1 MFRGILVNKLIGKC
15 FAIII
20 NKFVAIIL
28 MATNQILDIDFILQH
43 VASVKQEL
51 SCGQKFLIRNN
62 LQTLNGSVN
71 HIQIAVIF
79 KQYTS
84 MPYETSEFRRRRSY
98 EEYFAFG
105 SNHYTLLFI
114 SLTDI

>member
-1 MFRGILVNKLIGKC
+1 MFCGILVNKLIGKC

-20 NKFVAIIL
+20 NKFVAIIF

-43 VASVKQEL
+43 IASVKQEL
-51 SCGQKFLIRNN
+51 SRGQKFFILNN
-62 LQTLNGSVN
+62 FQAFDCSVN

-84 MPYETSEFRRRRSY
+84 MSYETSEFRRRRSY